1 MRTIIIALCMV
12 LAAVSPGFQSKA
24 QTGCKPNPQSKDYT
38 GVSRL
43 EDYTNNHVWS
53 ELFTLPSG
61 VNAYASTD
69 LPSRDLRSL
78 ATTAIRIS
86 FWWKTAATMP
96 R

>member
-43 EDYTNNHVWS
+43 EDYTNNHV
-53 ELFTLPSG
+53 
-61 VNAYASTD
+61 
-69 LPSRDLRSL
+69 
-78 ATTAIRIS
+78 
-86 FWWKTAATMP
+86 
-96 R
+96 